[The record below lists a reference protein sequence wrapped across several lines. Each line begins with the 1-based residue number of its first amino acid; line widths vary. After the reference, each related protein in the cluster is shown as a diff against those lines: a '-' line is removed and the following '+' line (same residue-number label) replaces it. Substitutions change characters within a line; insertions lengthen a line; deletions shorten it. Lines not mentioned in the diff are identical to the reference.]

1 MVYDVTMLEAFYA
14 AYKGKVEHVRAILK
28 RPLTLAEKIL
38 YAHLYDVADLKDYK
52 RGEDYVNFRPDRVAM
67 QDATA
72 QMALLQFL
80 NAGKDQV
87 AVASTVHCDHV
98 IQADTTSSVMYLP
111 VMALASGNREQ
122 ELSIR

>member
-72 QMALLQFL
+72 QMALLQRKYLQPIITQYFIDNKSEIWLLFL
-80 NAGKDQV
+80 IAHSK
-87 AVASTVHCDHV
+87 
-98 IQADTTSSVMYLP
+98 
-111 VMALASGNREQ
+111 R
-122 ELSIR
+122 